1 MNQIKGQLT
10 TEDGKRLINPQC
22 IHVGDVHCTKRNFLV
37 TVLMSGFNRDDLD
50 AWDDKPQ
57 FRGGTKRRFEREQYF
72 ETLLSTER
80 LQNSTVPNVC

>member
-50 AWDDKPQ
+50 A
-57 FRGGTKRRFEREQYF
+57 
-72 ETLLSTER
+72 
-80 LQNSTVPNVC
+80 